1 MTRIDFYS
9 LVSGSRHDIVATT
22 CLLIEKACARGQ
34 RVHIH
39 TDDLALAKSIDQHLW
54 NFRADSFIPHIVLE
68 QVGERAAQQDAMQ
81 VMEPNAVG
89 VSLTAQTGRSS
100 ISAMPTHDLAHTP
113 TSFNLTPPNVQV
125 TIGTDVT
132 PQTCDGV
139 LINLAQTVPTFFSR
153 FERTLEIVDDCDT
166 ARAQSR
172 DRYRFYQKRGYPLQH
187 HKLGN

>member
-22 CLLIEKACARGQ
+22 CLLIEKACSRGQ
-34 RVHIH
+34 RVHTH
-39 TDDLALAKSIDQHLW
+39 TDDPALAKSIDQHLW

-68 QVGERAAQQDAMQ
+68 QVGEQAVQQD
-81 VMEPNAVG
+81 VMHA
-89 VSLTAQTGRSS
+89 T
-100 ISAMPTHDLAHTP
+100 PTHDLA
-113 TSFNLTPPNVQV
+113 LTPSSLNLLPPNMQV

-132 PQTCDGV
+132 PQACDGV

-153 FERTLEIVDDCDT
+153 FKRTLEIVDDSDT

-187 HKLGN
+187 HTLGN